1 MSLQFYLGRA
11 GSGKTFRCQQ
21 DLVARLRQ
29 DPRPVRPSL
38 WFLLPEQA
46 TAQAEAA
53 LLREP
58 GIRGFARAQVV
69 SFKRLAHLVLSETG
83 GAAYDL
89 LSEQGRQMLLRA
101 LVAEHRDALQIF
113 AQSARES
120 GFIARLARTFTELAQ
135 FRHSMDSLQG
145 RLADLEAAGLGESL
159 LARKLHDLALIG
171 RAWEKR
177 LGEQFGNPDH
187 FLNELAVRIEQS
199 SLLAQSE
206 VWVDG
211 FSSFMPQELRVM
223 EAILKKAARVRVSLL
238 LDPSETGAGEGGGDS
253 TRLFAQNEETYRRLL
268 ALALDTGIEVEEP
281 VCLPGEKHPT
291 RFSSVP
297 ALVQLETR
305 LCRSSMLAVGNKEAI
320 PSLSEPLEG
329 LPDVLPSL
337 MCVEAASR
345 RVEVEGAVRAI
356 RRLCRVEGYRF
367 RDIAVTVRDLDPYEA
382 LIRSA
387 FVRHEV
393 PFFLDRRRGMGHHPL
408 VELIRSALRVLT
420 GRWAAED
427 VVRYLKTDFA
437 PLSRD
442 EADRIENLVHE
453 FGWRGMAQ
461 WISSDKPMPERA
473 ASSRNRK
480 MKESESLELAEVR
493 RRALA
498 PLVQLQ
504 SALRDDAE
512 GAQGNARPFV
522 RALVELLTTLNCG
535 AVMEDWVRQARAQGN
550 LDLAEEHEQVW
561 DAVLGLLSEM
571 ERSLDR
577 ETLALSDRVATLET
591 GLESLTLGIAP
602 PALDQ
607 VLIGTVERSRQP
619 EVRAQ
624 FVLGLNEHLFPK
636 VIPPDVILSDSD
648 RHLLAEKA
656 GMELA
661 PVSQVR
667 LFQERYLGYV
677 ALTRASQKVWASY
690 ALADERG
697 KALAPSGFIR
707 VFREAGACCEPPVQF
722 CRIGSAWLQ
731 EDLESVERPA
741 QAFEGVMRRK
751 GGGTADETPEAGWRE
766 LEWLLERETGLSD
779 SLNRVRRAAL
789 VGRSESLEAWVRGRL
804 GHPDTELMTV
814 SRLEKYALCPF
825 KYYAEYQLRL
835 KEREEFE
842 LQPRDLGDFHHA
854 ILEQVF
860 KVLAQKFGEPVP
872 ESLRRCGFNAN
883 LLNWERVPEDAVFE
897 ALDRAIEDPDNRRH
911 LDRAAQRGERVAFFS
926 ARARRQLGEVLKTCI
941 AEGQASRFAQVA
953 AEFGFGMDD
962 SVCKALELD
971 LGEEKLRLR
980 GRMDRVD
987 LARNSRGGWQVR
999 ILDFKSSEKK
1009 LDLQEVWE
1017 GLALQLPLYL
1027 VAFRDNSD
1035 LLADPAGAFFFPLHK
1050 KIEKKAEFFGP
1061 GPSGRS
1067 DPESPVPPI
1076 RMRGVFN
1083 LDALDSF
1090 CALQPGEGASFIS
1103 VKLKKDGNPMQSG
1116 DWLESETFGRLL
1128 DQACVRA
1135 ADWVG
1140 QIRTCRI
1147 AVSPVRIGGF
1157 TACNQFCP
1165 FGDLC
1170 RVTPQQKR
1178 ARTLP
1183 KLGRKSVL
1191 EKLQTGSLEMGE
1203 SPL

>member
-29 DPRPVRPSL
+29 DPRPVRPAL

-53 LLREP
+53 LLSEP
-58 GIRGFARAQVV
+58 GIGGFARAQVV
-69 SFKRLAHLVLSETG
+69 SFKRLAQLVLSETG
-83 GAAYDL
+83 GAAYDF

-135 FRHSMDSLQG
+135 FRHSMDSLQA
-145 RLADLEAAGLGESL
+145 RLADLEAVELGESL

-171 RAWEKR
+171 HAWEKR

-187 FLNELAVRIEQS
+187 FLNVLAGRIEQS
-199 SLLAQSE
+199 SLLADSE

-211 FSSFMPQELRVM
+211 FSSFMPQELRVV
-223 EAILKKAARVRVSLL
+223 EAILKRAARVRVALL
-238 LDPSETGAGEGGGDS
+238 LDPLELGVGEGDS
-253 TRLFAQNEETYRRLL
+253 TRLFAQNEETYRRIL
-268 ALALDTGIEVEEP
+268 ALALDAGIEVEEP
-281 VCLPGEKHPT
+281 VCLPGEDHPT

-297 ALVQLETR
+297 ALAQLETR
-305 LCRSSMLAVGNKEAI
+305 MGRCSMMAGGNREDA
-320 PSLSEPLEG
+320 PSPSEPLEA
-329 LPDVLPSL
+329 LPEVLPPL
-337 MCVEAASR
+337 ICVEAASR
-345 RVEVEGAVRAI
+345 RIEVEVAVRAI
-356 RRLCRVEGYRF
+356 RRLCRAEGYRF
-367 RDIAVTVRDLDPYEA
+367 RDIAVTVRDLEPYEA

-387 FVRHEV
+387 FARHEI

-437 PLSRD
+437 PLTRD
-442 EADRIENLVHE
+442 EADRIENRVHE
-453 FGWRGMAQ
+453 FGWRGMTQ
-461 WISSDKPMPERA
+461 WT
-473 ASSRNRK
+473 ASEKSVSGQQPASRNQK
-480 MKESESLELAEVR
+480 LEKSESPELAAAR
-493 RRALA
+493 QRALA

-512 GAQGNARPFV
+512 GPQGNARPFV
-522 RALVELLTTLNCG
+522 RALVDLLTTLNCG
-535 AVMEDWVRQARAQGN
+535 VVMEDWVRQARAEGN
-550 LDLAEEHEQVW
+550 LDRAEEHEQVW
-561 DAVLGLLSEM
+561 NAVLGLLSEM

-577 ETLALSDRVATLET
+577 ETLALADRVATLET

-607 VLIGTVERSRQP
+607 VLIGTIERSRQP

-636 VIPPDVILSDSD
+636 IPTSDVILSDSD

-661 PVSQVR
+661 PTSQVR
-667 LFQERYLGYV
+667 LFQERYLGYI

-722 CRIGSAWLQ
+722 CRIGHAWLQ
-731 EDLESVERPA
+731 EALESVERPV

-751 GGGTADETPEAGWRE
+751 GGGGATEEEGWKE
-766 LEWLLERETGLSD
+766 LERLLEREAGLSD
-779 SLNRVRRAAL
+779 SLDRVRRAAR
-789 VGRSESLEAWVRGRL
+789 VGRSEFLEGGGRDRL
-804 GHPDTELMTV
+804 VSPDGEVMTV

-825 KYYAEYQLRL
+825 KYYAEYRLRL
-835 KEREEFE
+835 KEREESE

-860 KVLAQKFGEPVP
+860 KVLALKFGEPVP

-883 LLNWERVPEDAVFE
+883 LLNWERVPEDAAFE
-897 ALDRAIEDPDNRRH
+897 ALDGAIEDVDNRSH

-926 ARARRQLGEVLKTCI
+926 ARARRQLGEVLKTFI
-941 AEGQASRFAQVA
+941 AEGKASRFAQVA
-953 AEFGFGMDD
+953 AEFEFGFDR
-962 SVCKALELD
+962 SASKALELD
-971 LGEEKLRLR
+971 LGEERLRLR

-987 LARNSRGGWQVR
+987 LVRAARGGWQVR

-1027 VAFRDNSD
+1027 VAFRDNPD
-1035 LLADPAGAFFFPLHK
+1035 LLADPVGAFFFPLRK
-1050 KIEKKAEFFGP
+1050 RTEKRTEFSGSSVFDSEAE
-1061 GPSGRS
+1061 SS
-1067 DPESPVPPI
+1067 VSPTK
-1076 RMRGVFN
+1076 MRGVFN
-1083 LDALDSF
+1083 LEALESF
-1090 CALQPGEGASFIS
+1090 CSLQPGEGASFIS
-1103 VKLKKDGNPMQSG
+1103 VKLKKDGTPMQSG
-1116 DWLESETFGRLL
+1116 DWLESETFGKLL
-1128 DQACVRA
+1128 DRACVRA
-1135 ADWVG
+1135 ADWIG
-1140 QIRTCRI
+1140 EIRARRI

-1157 TACNQFCP
+1157 TACNLFCP

-1178 ARTLP
+1178 ARTLA

-1191 EKLQTGSLEMGE
+1191 EKLQTDSLEMGE
-1203 SPL
+1203 LSL